1 MPALSSGGL
10 KGRGDM
16 KSERKDPLKLESQDD
31 IAYLTGKRSPEEQK
45 KQIKMP
51 RYSLRCPSC
60 GRFVPAGAVR
70 CQHCGAKL

>member
-1 MPALSSGGL
+1 
-10 KGRGDM
+10 M
-16 KSERKDPLKLESQDD
+16 KSERKAPLKLESQDD

>member
-1 MPALSSGGL
+1 ME
-10 KGRGDM
+10 
-16 KSERKDPLKLESQDD
+16 SEGKAPIKLESQDD

-51 RYSLRCPSC
+51 RHSLRCSSC
-60 GRFVPAGAVR
+60 GRFVPAGAIR

>member
-1 MPALSSGGL
+1 M
-10 KGRGDM
+10 
-16 KSERKDPLKLESQDD
+16 KLESQDD

-51 RYSLRCPSC
+51 KHSLRCSSC

-70 CQHCGAKL
+70 CQSCGAEL